1 MTIFKNHFSTV
12 NWIKMYDVII
22 IGAGAAGLSAAIYS
36 CRRKLKTLVISMDLG
51 GQTILTSNIE
61 NYPGFKKDHG
71 ANLMKLFEQQARELG
86 TKSVMGRVSNVEKIE
101 DNFKVHLSNNEVYE
115 SKSVILAYG
124 KVPVQLNI
132 PGEDRFFG
140 RGIHIYAIYDAH
152 LYKNKEVAVIGGG
165 NSAIDSV
172 LILSK
177 ICKKVYLV
185 HKRNEFRAEQ
195 IKVDEVKKLKNVEI
209 ILENSPVE
217 FKGDSKLKGIVIKNV
232 NNEILKELKV
242 DGCFVEIGY
251 INKTDFVKDLVEV
264 NEKNEIIIDIYCN
277 TKTKGLFAA
286 GDSTIVPYKQTITA
300 AGEGCKAALTCYN
313 YINNKTA
320 PVIDWTH

>member
-1 MTIFKNHFSTV
+1 MH
-12 NWIKMYDVII
+12 DVII

-36 CRRKLKTLVISMDLG
+36 CRRKLNTLVISMDLG

-86 TKSVMGRVSNVEKIE
+86 TEIIMGRISNVEKHNN
-101 DNFKVHLSNNEVYE
+101 NFKVYLSNNEIYE

-124 KVPVQLNI
+124 KVPAQLNI
-132 PGEDRFFG
+132 PGEDKFFG

-177 ICKKVYLV
+177 ICKKVYLI
-185 HKRNEFRAEQ
+185 HRRNEFRAEQ
-195 IKVDEVKKLKNVEI
+195 VKIDEVKRLKNVEI
-209 ILENSPVE
+209 ILEHVPVE
-217 FKGDSKLKGIVIKNV
+217 FIGEEKLNSLSIKNI
-232 NNEILKELKV
+232 NNEETKKINV
-242 DGCFVEIGY
+242 DGVFVEIGY
-251 INKTDFVKDLVEV
+251 VSKTDFVKDLVEV

-313 YINNKTA
+313 YINNKTG